1 MTGFGGVRGA
11 ENNHQR
17 AAEMSMAPSIPSVS
31 VNHLQK
37 LPLELLRLI
46 YAEVFNLIPK
56 RVKLLKSPSANGDT
70 PRTNDILGELTQE
83 LAILTVN
90 KASYGGAL
98 QVFRTGRTAI
108 ITKAQI
114 CSGVVEYEFLLGF
127 QAVEVRLNATDAER
141 IMIGLDLDFRKALK
155 ATFRVMP
162 ASRSAAALKIMSI
175 GPWQW
180 EVEDLSNVKI
190 VEHEPLARFTRVQ
203 GLHCAVDHAFH
214 YLCLSPERKLPHLP
228 FVDRQGSRQH
238 TSDEWLHHLCAAW
251 GLFGKDAQTACL
263 EHSPSGAQ
271 EILSFPKSPRHMAF
285 IFETLT
291 RKR

>member
-1 MTGFGGVRGA
+1 MPGFGGIRGA

-17 AAEMSMAPSIPSVS
+17 AAETSIAPSTPSVS
-31 VNHLQK
+31 VNHLQE

-46 YAEVFNLIPK
+46 YVEVFKLIPQ
-56 RVKLLKSPSANGDT
+56 RIKLLKSPSANGDT
-70 PRTNDILGELTQE
+70 PRTNDVLGEFTQE

-114 CSGVVEYEFLLGF
+114 CSGVGEYEFLLCF

-141 IMIGLDLDFRKALK
+141 IMIDLDLEFREALK

-162 ASRSAAALKIMSI
+162 ASRSAAALKIVRI

-214 YLCLSPERKLPHLP
+214 YLCLSPERKLSHLP

-238 TSDEWLHHLCAAW
+238 TRDEWLHHLCAAW

-263 EHSPSGAQ
+263 EHSPSGVQ
-271 EILSFPKSPRHMAF
+271 EILSFPKSPTHVAF
-285 IFETLT
+285 IFEALT